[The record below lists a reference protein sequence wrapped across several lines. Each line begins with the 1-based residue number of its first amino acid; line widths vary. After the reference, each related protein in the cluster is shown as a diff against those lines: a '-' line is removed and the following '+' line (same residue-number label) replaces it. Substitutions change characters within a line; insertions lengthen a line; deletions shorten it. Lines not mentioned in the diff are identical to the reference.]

1 MSNTKETNRAVD
13 EKQPIT
19 MDRRH
24 FLKLSLAGIAVAATP
39 AVFQQATRSNGGGA
53 ETPSKHRWA
62 MVIDQDKCVGCGHCT
77 MACRAN
83 NDVSPDISWNRII
96 EDEKTDTYLSIPCM
110 HCEDAPCVHVCPVK
124 ATYHRSDGI
133 VMMDYDRCIG
143 CRYCEMACPT
153 GSRSFNWEAF
163 TDKNPAVPQWG
174 QPEVARRPRGVVEK
188 CSFCYQ
194 RIDRGLALGLTPG
207 VDQAATPACVVAC
220 PTGARLFGDLND
232 PESPVSRALDENPSF
247 RLREALGTEPRVYYL
262 PRRGRK
268 QENVEVNCS

>member
-1 MSNTKETNRAVD
+1 MTENTETNVTAE
-13 EKQPIT
+13 EKQSMT

-39 AVFQQATRSNGGGA
+39 AVLGKTAGGNGRDAGV
-53 ETPSKHRWA
+53 TSKHRWA

-83 NDVSPDISWNRII
+83 NDVAPDISWNRII
-96 EDEKTDTYLSIPCM
+96 EDENTDTYLSIPCM
-110 HCEDAPCVHVCPVK
+110 QCEDAPCVHVCPVK
-124 ATYHRSDGI
+124 ATYHRADGI

-153 GSRSFNWEAF
+153 GSRSFNWDAF
-163 TDKNPAVPQWG
+163 TEPNPAVPQWG

-232 PESPVSRALDENPSF
+232 PDSPVSQALANNPSF
-247 RLREALGTEPRVYYL
+247 QLRADLGTKPRVYYL
-262 PRRGRK
+262 PRRGSK
-268 QENVEVNCS
+268 EKNIEVQCS